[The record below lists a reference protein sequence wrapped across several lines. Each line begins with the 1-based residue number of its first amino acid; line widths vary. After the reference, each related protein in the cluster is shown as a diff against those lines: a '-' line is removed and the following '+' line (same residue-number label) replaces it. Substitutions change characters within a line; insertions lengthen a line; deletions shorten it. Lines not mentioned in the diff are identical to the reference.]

1 MPWIYSEGV
10 WLGFALPSTTI
21 DVKSSEQVGGMREN
35 KDLSLSLFLPLSLSL
50 HISIFFKKR
59 DPEVL
64 PQKISQCDRLV
75 RFFQCITFFL
85 FLSH

>member
-35 KDLSLSLFLPLSLSL
+35 EDLSLFLFLPLSLSL
-50 HISIFFKKR
+50 HISI
-59 DPEVL
+59 
-64 PQKISQCDRLV
+64 S
-75 RFFQCITFFL
+75 
-85 FLSH
+85 